1 MWISRMVNSLC
12 DLGQLP
18 PCSGPCPHWQWEGL
32 GFLRA
37 RECYY
42 LKFPSKFLMKNPTL
56 ERLWQQRATASPAES
71 LHSCVT
77 WERPHPP
84 TPAIRMKMTTFV
96 KGCSRDVSPTRWS
109 EKRRWECV
117 CVWSRLWKLNWQK
130 APSRTGLEKEGNGH
144 SYASPPWA
152 DREEGGAEGSV
163 TPARSSAVR
172 LGLGAFAGDPAVRH
186 SLHPKWTSQE
196 RSNFVRRWGD
206 ASPWWTPHR
215 PAGSCHFPKKI
226 RVTSQGG
233 WGDLSPIPSRVER
246 GCPSTRP
253 SLCSY
258 SHLLCLWSPLLQ
270 ALDPSEWETP
280 MGPGDVWACGRGL
293 APFHI
298 VSWAPTTGQALWSRV
313 IYLPPWILA
322 LSSIKWGWY

>member
-18 PCSGPCPHWQWEGL
+18 PCSGPCPHWQWEAL

-56 ERLWQQRATASPAES
+56 ERLWQQRATASPAKC

-117 CVWSRLWKLNWQK
+117 CVIKALEVKL
-130 APSRTGLEKEGNGH
+130 
-144 SYASPPWA
+144 
-152 DREEGGAEGSV
+152 AEGSKQDRVGEGGKWTLICESTVGWEGRGRSGGLCDSCVVKRGALGTWSICRGSSCASFPAPQVDISGAFQLCWEMGRRQSLVSPSPSSWILPFSKEDTGYITRWLGRFVPNPQLCWERLPLHPPLSVFLLPFALPLV
-163 TPARSSAVR
+163 TPSTSS
-172 LGLGAFAGDPAVRH
+172 
-186 SLHPKWTSQE
+186 
-196 RSNFVRRWGD
+196 
-206 ASPWWTPHR
+206 R
-215 PAGSCHFPKKI
+215 P
-226 RVTSQGG
+226 
-233 WGDLSPIPSRVER
+233 
-246 GCPSTRP
+246 
-253 SLCSY
+253 
-258 SHLLCLWSPLLQ
+258 
-270 ALDPSEWETP
+270 
-280 MGPGDVWACGRGL
+280 
-293 APFHI
+293 
-298 VSWAPTTGQALWSRV
+298 
-313 IYLPPWILA
+313 
-322 LSSIKWGWY
+322 